1 MKRQR
6 ILDAYFEGVI
16 SRSERDSRIAK
27 VDLDRTALEAILARD
42 RPRPELTL
50 DTLVSAFAPFTE
62 FDLLSRD
69 DKRRLLN
76 MLMPQITVLK
86 YEVRGMSLC
95 LNTIHTDTEIAQ
107 RRYSL
112 TLFGQSRISRKILS
126 ILIILSISGRPSAAL
141 DCVTNC
147 ALLPHLLPFRC
158 SAPRQQPA
166 TPPIACSICFPHP
179 AAGSVSCPGLSA
191 AGSVCLDSCLAS
203 QDLRS
208 LSGPGSSVS
217 VKFETSLAC

>member
-1 MKRQR
+1 MYLRYFSPVKCKICCCFDSWVPSGRPSGQFQLAREQIQTKLKTLQMKRQR

-27 VDLDRTALEAILARD
+27 VDLDRTALEAILATD

-95 LNTIHTDTEIAQ
+95 LNTIHGHGDCTE
-107 RRYSL
+107 
-112 TLFGQSRISRKILS
+112 KIF
-126 ILIILSISGRPSAAL
+126 
-141 DCVTNC
+141 TNT
-147 ALLPHLLPFRC
+147 FR
-158 SAPRQQPA
+158 AKP
-166 TPPIACSICFPHP
+166 
-179 AAGSVSCPGLSA
+179 
-191 AGSVCLDSCLAS
+191 D
-203 QDLRS
+203 
-208 LSGPGSSVS
+208 
-217 VKFETSLAC
+217 